1 MIDAET
7 PIPQM
12 VYSKKTYQDIINEDK
27 SKQVVDIRELPNY
40 RELNLMTVTLFLL
53 NDVTETALMN
63 LLQESDRCSF
73 KFKSEFVHKTKKI
86 LEEVRKLKKP
96 INRMEMND
104 QYQFGDVADMVYQ
117 IIFNL
122 YKATG
127 WHTDKLEEINKFI
140 LEYAKQNEVK

>member
-1 MIDAET
+1 MIDAEP

-12 VYSKKTYQDIINEDK
+12 VYPKKTYQDIINEDK
-27 SKQVVDIRELPNY
+27 SKKLVDIRELPNY

-140 LEYAKQNEVK
+140 LIC

>member
-1 MIDAET
+1 MIDNKT

-12 VYSKKTYQDIINEDK
+12 VYPKKTYQDIFNEDK

-73 KFKSEFVHKTKKI
+73 KFKSEYVHKTKKI

-122 YKATG
+122 YKATE